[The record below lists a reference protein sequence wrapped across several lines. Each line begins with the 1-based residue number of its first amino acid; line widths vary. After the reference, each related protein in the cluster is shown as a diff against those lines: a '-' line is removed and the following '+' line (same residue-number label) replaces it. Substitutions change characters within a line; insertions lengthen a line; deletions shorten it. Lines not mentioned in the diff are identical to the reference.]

1 MKKLFLSII
10 AFVALSFNG
19 IATGET
25 VRILSTNDMHSA
37 LEKMP
42 QLAAIV
48 DSIRAIDPSVL
59 VLSAGDNRT
68 GNPYNDRYEPVSYP
82 MIQFMNLIGFDA
94 SALGN
99 HEYDSKVEGL
109 AKMTAL
115 SNFQYLAANIT
126 CPPETGIHVVP
137 YKVFDVKGVK
147 VGVLGITQVGT
158 LGIPDTHPDN
168 VIGLSF
174 QHPEEIIPQY
184 KWLSEQCD
192 VNILLTHVGYEVDL
206 ELAKLFPY
214 YDMIVSSH
222 SHTQL
227 EGGEI
232 HNGVLITQNGY
243 QLPRVTLTTLE
254 VENGKVVN
262 KSAKNIFIDKSTPRA
277 DAADALLKHFKNSP
291 EMERQIGF
299 FTTDISTYDALGVM
313 MCDAWRDELGCD
325 IAFEN
330 YGGVRYDVFPAGPIT
345 VKDILNLDPFM
356 NTAVVMTLTGKEL
369 SDMLIACFKADRNR
383 FPITSGCTAIVT
395 YTDSNKT
402 DIKTLQLFDNDGRAL
417 DMKKKYR
424 VMTNNYVAS
433 ICDSPR
439 KDQGERGT
447 ETTSDL
453 IIRWLE
459 KVKTV
464 DYQGRNSFIEV
475 WNNH

>member
-1 MKKLFLSII
+1 MKKLLFSLLT
-10 AFVALSFNG
+10 FVLMA
-19 IATGET
+19 ITAQGET

-42 QLAAIV
+42 QLAAVV
-48 DSIRAIDPSVL
+48 DSLRAIDPGLL

-68 GNPYNDRYEPVSYP
+68 GNPYNDLYEPVSYP
-82 MIQFMNLIGFDA
+82 MISMMNLIGFDA

-115 SNFQYLAANIT
+115 SNFRYLAANIT
-126 CPPETGIHVVP
+126 CPEETGIKVRP
-137 YKVFDVKGVK
+137 YKVFDVNGVK

-168 VIGLSF
+168 VKGLSF
-174 QHPEEIIPQY
+174 QQPEEVIPQY
-184 KWLSEQCD
+184 KWLTNQCD
-192 VNILLTHVGYEVDL
+192 VNVLLTHVGFENDI
-206 ELAKLFPY
+206 ELAKQFPY
-214 YDMIVSSH
+214 YDLIVSSH
-222 SHTQL
+222 THTQL
-227 EGGEI
+227 EGGEM

-254 VENGKVVN
+254 VENGKVVS
-262 KSAKNIFIDKSTPRA
+262 KSAKNILIDKSTPRS
-277 DAADALLKHFKNSP
+277 DAAEALLKHFKSSP
-291 EMERQIGF
+291 EMERVIGEVVSE
-299 FTTDISTYDALGVM
+299 ISTYDALGVM
-313 MCDAWRDELGCD
+313 MCDAWREELGCD
-325 IAFEN
+325 ITFEN

-369 SDMLIACFKADRNR
+369 SEMLIACFKADRNR
-383 FPITSGCTAIVT
+383 FPITSGCTAVVT
-395 YTDSNKT
+395 YTDSQKT
-402 DIKTLQLFDNDGRAL
+402 DIKKLELFSQDGKKL

-433 ICDSPR
+433 IADSPR
-439 KDQGERGT
+439 QDQGERGT
-447 ETTSDL
+447 VTTSDL
-453 IIRWLE
+453 IISWLK

-464 DYQGRNSFIEV
+464 DYQGRTSFTEK
-475 WNNH
+475 W

>member
-1 MKKLFLSII
+1 MKKLLFSLLT
-10 AFVALSFNG
+10 FVLMA
-19 IATGET
+19 ITAQGET

-42 QLAAIV
+42 QLAAVV
-48 DSIRAIDPSVL
+48 DSLRAIDPGLL

-68 GNPYNDRYEPVSYP
+68 GNPYNDLYEPVSYP
-82 MIQFMNLIGFDA
+82 MISMMNLIGFDA

-115 SNFQYLAANIT
+115 SNFRYLAANIT
-126 CPPETGIHVVP
+126 CPEETGIKVRP
-137 YKVFDVKGVK
+137 YQVFDVNGVK

-168 VIGLSF
+168 VKGLSF
-174 QHPEEIIPQY
+174 QQPEEVIPQY
-184 KWLSEQCD
+184 KWLTKQCD
-192 VNILLTHVGYEVDL
+192 VNVLLTHVGFENDI
-206 ELAKLFPY
+206 ELAKQFPY
-214 YDMIVSSH
+214 YDLIVSSH
-222 SHTQL
+222 THTQL
-227 EGGEI
+227 EGGEM

-254 VENGKVVN
+254 VENGKVVS
-262 KSAKNIFIDKSTPRA
+262 KSAKNILIDKSTPRS
-277 DAADALLKHFKNSP
+277 DAAEALLKHFKSSP
-291 EMERQIGF
+291 EMERVIGEVVSE
-299 FTTDISTYDALGVM
+299 ISTYDALGVM
-313 MCDAWRDELGCD
+313 MCDAWREELGCD
-325 IAFEN
+325 ITFEN

-383 FPITSGCTAIVT
+383 FPITSGCTAVVT
-395 YTDSNKT
+395 YTDSQKT
-402 DIKTLQLFDNDGRAL
+402 DIKKLELFSQDGKKL

-433 ICDSPR
+433 IADSPR
-439 KDQGERGT
+439 QDQGERGT
-447 ETTSDL
+447 VTTSDL
-453 IIRWLE
+453 IISWLK

-464 DYQGRNSFIEV
+464 DYQGRTSFTEK
-475 WNNH
+475 W

>member
-1 MKKLFLSII
+1 MKKFFFSII
-10 AFVALSFNG
+10 SLLVLTFPG
-19 IATGET
+19 TATGET
-25 VRILSTNDMHSA
+25 VRILSANDMHSA

-48 DSIRAIDPSVL
+48 DSIRTIDPSVL

-82 MIQFMNLIGFDA
+82 VIELMNLIGFDA

-99 HEYDSKVEGL
+99 HEYDSKIEGL

-115 SNFQYLAANIT
+115 SNFQYLAANIE
-126 CPPETGIHVVP
+126 CPPETGIKFVP
-137 YKVFDVKGVK
+137 YQVFDVKGIK
-147 VGVLGITQVGT
+147 VGILGVTQVGT

-168 VIGLSF
+168 VTGLSF
-174 QHPEEIIPQY
+174 QQPADVIPKY
-184 KWLSEQCD
+184 KWLTDQCD
-192 VNILLTHVGYEVDL
+192 VNILLTHVGYEADL
-206 ELAKLFPY
+206 ELAKHFPY
-214 YDMIVSSH
+214 YDMIVGSH

-254 VENGKVVN
+254 VENGKVVS
-262 KSAKNIFIDKSTPRA
+262 KIAKNIFIDKSTRHA
-277 DAADALLKHFKNSP
+277 EAADALLKHFKNSP
-291 EMERQIGF
+291 EMERQIGVSM
-299 FTTDISTYDALGVM
+299 TDISTYDALGVM
-313 MCDAWRDELGCD
+313 MCDAWREELDCD

-369 SDMLIACFKADRNR
+369 NDMLIACFKADRNR
-383 FPITSGCTAIVT
+383 FPITSGCTAIIT

-417 DMKKKYR
+417 DMKKRYR
-424 VMTNNYVAS
+424 VTTNNYVAS
-433 ICDSPR
+433 IAASPR
-439 KDQGERGT
+439 EDEGVRGT
-447 ETTSDL
+447 VTTSDL
-453 IIRWLE
+453 IIQWLE
-459 KVKTV
+459 KVHTI
-464 DYQGRNSFIEV
+464 DYQGRRSFIET
-475 WNNH
+475 W

>member
-1 MKKLFLSII
+1 MKKLLFSLLT
-10 AFVALSFNG
+10 FVLMA
-19 IATGET
+19 ITAQGET

-42 QLAAIV
+42 QLAAVV
-48 DSIRAIDPSVL
+48 DSLRAIDPGLL

-68 GNPYNDRYEPVSYP
+68 GNPYNDLYEPVSYP
-82 MIQFMNLIGFDA
+82 MISMMNLIGFDA

-115 SNFQYLAANIT
+115 SNFRYLAANIT
-126 CPPETGIHVVP
+126 CPEETGIKVRP
-137 YKVFDVKGVK
+137 YQVFDVNGVK

-168 VIGLSF
+168 VKGLSF
-174 QHPEEIIPQY
+174 QQPEEVIPQY
-184 KWLSEQCD
+184 KWLTNQCD
-192 VNILLTHVGYEVDL
+192 VNVLLTHVGFENDI
-206 ELAKLFPY
+206 ELAKQFPY
-214 YDMIVSSH
+214 YDLIVSSH
-222 SHTQL
+222 THTQL
-227 EGGEI
+227 EGGEM

-254 VENGKVVN
+254 VENGKVVS
-262 KSAKNIFIDKSTPRA
+262 KSAKNILIDKSTPRS
-277 DAADALLKHFKNSP
+277 DAAEALLKHFKSSP
-291 EMERQIGF
+291 EMERVIGEVVSE
-299 FTTDISTYDALGVM
+299 ISTYDALGVM
-313 MCDAWRDELGCD
+313 MCDAWREELGCD
-325 IAFEN
+325 ITFEN

-383 FPITSGCTAIVT
+383 FPITSGCTAVVT
-395 YTDSNKT
+395 YTDSQKN
-402 DIKTLQLFDNDGRAL
+402 DIKKLELFSQDGKKL

-433 ICDSPR
+433 IADSPR
-439 KDQGERGT
+439 QDQGERGT
-447 ETTSDL
+447 VTTSDL
-453 IIRWLE
+453 IISWLK

-464 DYQGRNSFIEV
+464 DYQGRTSFTEK
-475 WNNH
+475 W